1 MCKCIRKTAQ
11 AGFTLLECLLA
22 TLLVGIAVAAL
33 VAANSSFT
41 KVNGAAAE
49 LSTAEFLIEQIKEL
63 TDMLPGTDP
72 DYTDLTFGCGEG
84 SLALYDDVDDFNNKV
99 FSPPITSDRQTLNEF
114 PAYAQKITVVRVS
127 ESNFE
132 NIVTDNSTAF
142 LRITV
147 CVTLNGQEISSESWI
162 RARRY

>member
-1 MCKCIRKTAQ
+1 MYKRIRKTTEG
-11 AGFTLLECLLA
+11 GFTLLECLLA

-33 VAANSSFT
+33 IAANGSFT
-41 KVNGAAAE
+41 RVNGAAAE

-72 DYTDLTFGCGEG
+72 DFPNMTFVASGD
-84 SLALYDDVDDFNNKV
+84 YDDVDDFQNRV
-99 FSPPITSDRQTLNEF
+99 FNPPITSDWQPLNEF
-114 PAYAQKITVVRVS
+114 SAYTQKISVVRVS

-132 NIVTDNSTAF
+132 QVVYDDNAAFIRVTVS
-142 LRITV
+142 
-147 CVTLNGQEISSESWI
+147 VTLNGREISSASWI